1 MGMRGTPAASLHLL
15 ITAVLLC
22 SGAALA
28 GANGVFQV
36 KRWFASRDRSPAD
49 LRAHDVRRHGRSLAA
64 VDIPIGGLGL
74 PSDAGLY
81 YAQIEIG
88 TPSKSYYVQVDT
100 GSDILWVNCIQ
111 CKHCPSHS
119 DLGLDLTLYDPKSS
133 DSGYVVTCDQEFCTS
148 TYGEEQACRPQ
159 QLCVYS
165 ILYGDGS
172 GTNGYFVTDNLHYNQ
187 VTGDHQSGQVNAS
200 ITFGCGAQQFGDL
213 GSSSGALDGILGFGQ
228 SNSSMISQLASAGK
242 VKKMF
247 SHCLDSVNGGGI
259 FSIGQVVQPKV
270 NTTPLIPNQPHY
282 NINMKGIDVG
292 GEFLKIPSDIFDVS
306 KSKGT
311 IIDSGTTLA
320 YLPDAAYKL
329 LVNAILAFQP
339 TLEVRIVQD
348 FLCFL
353 YTKSVDDGFPIVT
366 LHFENSLSLR
376 VYPHDY
382 LFQSRGDVWCIG
394 WQNSGVQSR
403 DGKDTTILG
412 DLVLSNKLV
421 FYDLEKQVIGWTEY
435 NCSSSIKVQ
444 DHNTGE
450 VYTINGRNISSACT
464 LAMGRFILLFAI
476 IAMICCLIF

>member
-1 MGMRGTPAASLHLL
+1 MGYRRPPE
-15 ITAVLLC
+15 
-22 SGAALA
+22 
-28 GANGVFQV
+28 
-36 KRWFASRDRSPAD
+36 SPAREGAVGSLTWVTGGGAPSQLVSFAARRRVPSRTD
-49 LRAHDVRRHGRSLAA
+49 RTFLGERTRKQEERETESDSLPPPLLGEGPYDFRAM
-64 VDIPIGGLGL
+64 
-74 PSDAGLY
+74 LY

-88 TPSKSYYVQVDT
+88 TPSKSYYVQWTRGVT
-100 GSDILWVNCIQ
+100 SCGEL
-111 CKHCPSHS
+111 HP
-119 DLGLDLTLYDPKSS
+119 LDLTLYDPKSS

-159 QLCVYS
+159 QLCMYS

-228 SNSSMISQLASAGK
+228 SNSSMISQLASAGN
-242 VKKMF
+242 
-247 SHCLDSVNGGGI
+247 VNGGGI

-292 GEFLKIPSDIFDVS
+292 GEFLKIP
-306 KSKGT
+306 
-311 IIDSGTTLA
+311 
-320 YLPDAAYKL
+320 
-329 LVNAILAFQP
+329 P
-339 TLEVRIVQD
+339 TSLI
-348 FLCFL
+348 
-353 YTKSVDDGFPIVT
+353 VDDGFPIVT

-382 LFQSRGDVWCIG
+382 LFQSRVNVWCIG